1 MGVADWISA
10 FAAVLAVITTI
21 VMFIK
26 MQKYRRL
33 QFLVSSFSLIDV
45 KRSIKDKIKIY
56 YDENIVSNLSMVK
69 VKVKNSGKLAIRK
82 EDVVSPIEIVFNEK
96 TKIIDWSVA
105 STEPPGINI
114 NLERLDDEYGI
125 KCNFGL
131 LNPGD
136 EANLELVCIPEDGS
150 IPEVRTRIE
159 GLKHVDVKIEDVEVM
174 PAEMPSFYTKWTP
187 TRIISTFFGI
197 FFLLLA
203 TIGWGWY
210 IESKLISILIVES
223 IMSIIAIMLLAL
235 GLTPKYL
242 YEKFKF
248 KIDEYKYKFLVV
260 MLILMYFVLTGIEP
274 EPPGGGWEY

>member
-33 QFLVSSFSLIDV
+33 QFLLSSFSLIDV

-56 YDENIVSNLSMVK
+56 YDGTIVSNLSMIK
-69 VKVKNSGKLAIRK
+69 VKVTNSGKLAIRK

-96 TKIIDWSVA
+96 TKLIDWSVA
-105 STEPPGINI
+105 TTEPAGINI
-114 NLERLDDEYGI
+114 NLERLDDENAI

-136 EANLELVCIPEDGS
+136 EANLELICIPDDGS

-159 GLKHVDVKIEDVEVM
+159 GLKHVDVKVEGVEVM
-174 PAEMPSFYTKWTP
+174 PVEMPSFYTKWTL
-187 TRIISTFFGI
+187 TRVVSTLFGI
-197 FFLLLA
+197 IFLGA
-203 TIGWGWY
+203 GTSGWRWY
-210 IESKLISILIVES
+210 LESKFLSVLIAES
-223 IMSIIAIMLLAL
+223 IMSIIAIMLLVL
-235 GLTPKYL
+235 GLIPTYL

-248 KIDEYKYKFLVV
+248 KIDEYKYIILVV
-260 MLILMYFVLTGIEP
+260 MLIFMWVVLNGIEP
-274 EPPGGGWEY
+274 EPPEGWWEY